1 MPQGKVRLDLVA
13 VPPAVSLAQDV
24 ALFNKL
30 GQNPVGGSF
39 SDAYRSSDVAQAD
52 ARVMGHA
59 YKDVGVMCQ
68 KIPAGD

>member
-24 ALFNKL
+24 ALFNEL